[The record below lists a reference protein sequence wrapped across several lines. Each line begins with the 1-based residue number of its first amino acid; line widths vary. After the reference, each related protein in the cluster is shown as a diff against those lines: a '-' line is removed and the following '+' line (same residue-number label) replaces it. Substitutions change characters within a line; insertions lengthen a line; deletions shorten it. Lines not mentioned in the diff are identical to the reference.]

1 MYDKI
6 ARLVIYHK
14 ISEDDIIKRL
24 TSVFKDLD
32 KFTQTENSANKE
44 KGYVQIFELN
54 KEDLITRCYDCINR
68 LLDIATTYG
77 YDRNLWQCHLAY
89 TIAFAI
95 NPFSL
100 SCEKYGSKEGTVNR
114 FALSDFKIY
123 KELFHYDFSKIEKI
137 LGINC
142 FSTVTDY
149 RSQKKSERQYNKNVS
164 IFLNELALDINDA
177 ADEKEVFDIVTGFYK
192 NVGVGE
198 FGLNKAFR
206 IAENPDGTVRFVPIT
221 NTEDIRLKDLV
232 GYELQK
238 KKLLDNTKA
247 FVLRRTANNCL
258 LYGDS
263 GTGKSTSIKAVLNE
277 FYDDGLRMIE
287 IYKHQFKYLS
297 TVISQIK
304 NRNYRFIIYMDDLS
318 FEEFEIEYKYLKAV
332 IEGGLEIK
340 PENVLIYATSNRRH
354 LIKET
359 WNDRDDMENTGEIHR
374 SDTMAEKLS
383 LVARFGITINYSAPN
398 QKDYLNIV
406 KNLAAAKGL
415 KGISEAEICQKALT
429 WELYNGGRSG
439 RCARQFIDYLS
450 GLDEFALPNEHRY
463 EQMEDI

>member
-1 MYDKI
+1 MYDRI

-14 ISEDDIIKRL
+14 ISEDDIINRL
-24 TSVFKDLD
+24 ASVFRDLD
-32 KFTQTENSANKE
+32 GLTDTSGSKNGAPGLIPELEKE
-44 KGYVQIFELN
+44 A
-54 KEDLITRCYDCINR
+54 LITRCYDCINR
-68 LLDIATTYG
+68 LLDIATVYG

-89 TIAFAI
+89 TIAFAV

-114 FALSDFKIY
+114 FAYSDFKIY
-123 KELFHYDFSKIEKI
+123 KELFHFDFSKIENL
-137 LGINC
+137 LGIDC

-149 RSQKKSERQYNKNVS
+149 VSQKKSDRQYNKNVS
-164 IFLNELALDINDA
+164 IFLNRLALDINNA
-177 ADEKEVFDIVTGFYK
+177 ADEKEVFEIVTSFYK

-206 IAENPDGTVRFVPIT
+206 IAEDPDANLKLIPIT
-221 NTEDIRLKDLV
+221 NTEDIRLDDLV

-238 KKLLDNTKA
+238 KKLLDNTRA
-247 FVLRRTANNCL
+247 FVSRRTANNCL

-277 FYDDGLRMIE
+277 FYDDGLRIIE
-287 IYKHQFKYLS
+287 IYKHQFKHLS

-332 IEGGLEIK
+332 IEGGLETR

-359 WNDRDDMENTGEIHR
+359 WKDRDDVENNGEIHR

-406 KNLAAAKGL
+406 KRLAADAGL
-415 KGISEAEICQKALT
+415 KGISEEELCRRALA

-450 GLDEFALPNEHRY
+450 GTEELAAPASE
-463 EQMEDI
+463 